1 MKKVRKNAV
10 EKYTT
15 VRTIRMGDEEWR
27 ALRKI
32 AVQHNFHSAGAAARA
47 GIQYWLGVKYPKLL
61 KKPEMVQTEELVFN

>member
-32 AVQHNFHSAGAAARA
+32 AVNHNFHSAGAAARA
-47 GIQYWLGVKYPKLL
+47 GIQYWLKMKYPNFN
-61 KKPEMVQTEELVFN
+61 KKSEIVQTEELVFN